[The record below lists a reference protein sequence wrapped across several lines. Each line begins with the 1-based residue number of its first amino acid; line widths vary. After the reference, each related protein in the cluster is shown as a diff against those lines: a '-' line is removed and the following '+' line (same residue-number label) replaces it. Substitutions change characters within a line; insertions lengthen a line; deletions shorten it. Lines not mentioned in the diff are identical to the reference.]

1 MVGRLR
7 AYLAVVSAIG
17 LVVLALL
24 AASVDLGRV
33 RGSLPEGAMLALVV
47 LVAPYLS
54 IPLSRN
60 GRGPSVHVDTPFVF
74 ALALAAGAGA
84 AALVM
89 AASGLLYDLAH
100 GKSFSK
106 VAFNNGT
113 HTIGLAA
120 GALAWTTLAGGQVTG
135 SVFVVVKMTLFGV
148 ALALD
153 TSVGPLVGLGRFLRH
168 MLLVV
173 VMAQVGVL
181 VLVLAAERPALL
193 LLALGPML
201 AAYLLL
207 RSESRAVLARQDAEA
222 TARREAELRAQ
233 EQEVA
238 RKLKETDQMKDD
250 LLAMVSH
257 ELRTPLTTVV
267 GALRLLSAGPGI
279 DPGERQ
285 ELLEMAD
292 RQARRLRVLIEQLL
306 LAAQSDNGRAGF
318 LSAGSER
325 VDADAAELLAEA
337 ATEAQAGGC
346 GDRVRVRCD
355 HGLPVRLAPDPVLQ
369 ILGNLVDNACKYA
382 PEDSLVWLI
391 GERDGAQAVLAVEDE
406 GGGVPAAQRER
417 IFERFTRLE
426 PGRGLGLGL
435 YIARQLARA
444 QGGDLLATDARAT
457 TGARFELRL
466 PLRDPAAPPPQAW
479 SPEEPGWSPGNRGR
493 RTGVGRRLCRCPR
506 WPRRAVPARPAP
518 GPGPGS
524 RPRAPP

>member
-7 AYLAVVSAIG
+7 AYMAVVSAIG

-33 RGSLPEGAMLALVV
+33 RDSLPEGAMLALVV
-47 LVAPYLS
+47 LVAPFLS

-100 GKSFSK
+100 RKPFSK

-113 HTIGLAA
+113 HMIGLAA
-120 GALAWTTLAGGQVTG
+120 GVLVWTALAGGQVTG
-135 SVFVVVKMTLFGV
+135 SSALPAILAGTAVFVVVKMTLFGV
-148 ALALD
+148 YLALD
-153 TSVGPLVGLGRFLRH
+153 TSVAPVVGLGRFLRH

-257 ELRTPLTTVV
+257 ELRTPLTTVI

-279 DPGERQ
+279 NPGERQ
-285 ELLEMAD
+285 ELLEMAE

-337 ATEAQAGGC
+337 ATEAKAGGC

-355 HGLPVRLAPDPVLQ
+355 HGLPVRLAPRPGPADPRQPGRQRLQ
-369 ILGNLVDNACKYA
+369 VRARGQPGVA
-382 PEDSLVWLI
+382 
-391 GERDGAQAVLAVEDE
+391 GRGARRGP
-406 GGGVPAAQRER
+406 GG
-417 IFERFTRLE
+417 
-426 PGRGLGLGL
+426 PGRGG
-435 YIARQLARA
+435 
-444 QGGDLLATDARAT
+444 
-457 TGARFELRL
+457 
-466 PLRDPAAPPPQAW
+466 
-479 SPEEPGWSPGNRGR
+479 RGR
-493 RTGVGRRLCRCPR
+493 RRPGRRA
-506 WPRRAVPARPAP
+506 RADLRALHPPGAGSRARSRALHRPPARQ
-518 GPGPGS
+518 GPG
-524 RPRAPP
+524 R

>member
-7 AYLAVVSAIG
+7 AYMAVVSTIG
-17 LVVLALL
+17 FVVLALL
-24 AASVDLGRV
+24 AVSVDLDRV
-33 RGSLPEGAMLALVV
+33 RDSLPAGAMLALVV
-47 LVAPYLS
+47 LVAPFLS
-54 IPLSRN
+54 IPLSRD
-60 GRGPSVHVDTPFVF
+60 GRGPSLHVDTPFVF
-74 ALALAAGAGA
+74 ALVLAAGAGA

-100 GKSFSK
+100 RKPFSK
-106 VAFNNGT
+106 VAFNNGI

-120 GALAWTTLAGGQVTG
+120 GALVWTTLAGGQVTG
-135 SVFVVVKMTLFGV
+135 SSALPAILTGTAVFVAVKMALFGV
-148 ALALD
+148 YLTLD
-153 TSVGPLVGLGRFLRH
+153 ESVRPVVSPSRFLRH
-168 MLLVV
+168 VLLVI

-267 GALRLLSAGPGI
+267 GALRLLSDRPGLN
-279 DPGERQ
+279 PGERQ
-285 ELLEMAD
+285 EMLEMAD

-306 LAAQSDNGRAGF
+306 LAAQSDNGRATF
-318 LSAGSER
+318 LSAASER
-325 VDADAAELLAEA
+325 VEVDAAELLAEA
-337 ATEAQAGGC
+337 AIEAEAGPC
-346 GDRVRVRCD
+346 GDRVRVRCEQR
-355 HGLPVRLAPDPVLQ
+355 LPVRLAPDPVLQ
-369 ILGNLVDNACKYA
+369 IVGNLVDNACKYA
-382 PEDSLVWLI
+382 PEDSPVWLI
-391 GERDGAQAVLAVEDE
+391 GERHGAKAVLAVEDE
-406 GGGVPAAQRER
+406 GGGVPAAERER

-444 QGGDLLATDARAT
+444 QGGDLVAADARVAG
-457 TGARFELRL
+457 GARFELRL
-466 PLRDPAAPPPQAW
+466 PLRERALSA
-479 SPEEPGWSPGNRGR
+479 S
-493 RTGVGRRLCRCPR
+493 VGASTP
-506 WPRRAVPARPAP
+506 
-518 GPGPGS
+518 
-524 RPRAPP
+524 

>member
-7 AYLAVVSAIG
+7 AYMAVVSAIG
-17 LVVLALL
+17 FVVLALL
-24 AASVDLGRV
+24 AVSVDLDRV
-33 RGSLPEGAMLALVV
+33 RDSLPAGAMLALVV
-47 LVAPYLS
+47 LVAPFLS
-54 IPLSRN
+54 IPLSRD
-60 GRGPSVHVDTPFVF
+60 GRGPSLHVDTPFVF
-74 ALALAAGAGA
+74 ALVLAAGAGA

-100 GKSFSK
+100 RKPFSK
-106 VAFNNGT
+106 VAFNNGI

-120 GALAWTTLAGGQVTG
+120 GALVWTTLAGGQVTG
-135 SVFVVVKMTLFGV
+135 SSALPAILTGTAVFVAVKMALFGV
-148 ALALD
+148 YLTLD
-153 TSVGPLVGLGRFLRH
+153 ESVRPVVSPSRFLRH
-168 MLLVV
+168 VLLVI

-267 GALRLLSAGPGI
+267 GALRLLSDRPGLN
-279 DPGERQ
+279 PGERQ
-285 ELLEMAD
+285 EMLEMAD

-306 LAAQSDNGRAGF
+306 LAAQSDNGRVSF
-318 LSAGSER
+318 LSATAER
-325 VDADAAELLAEA
+325 VEVDAAELLAEA
-337 ATEAQAGGC
+337 ATEAEAGPC
-346 GDRVRVRCD
+346 GDRVRVRCEQR
-355 HGLPVRLAPDPVLQ
+355 LPVRLAPDPVLQ
-369 ILGNLVDNACKYA
+369 IVGNLVDNACKYA
-382 PEDSLVWLI
+382 PEDSLVWLV
-391 GERDGAQAVLAVEDE
+391 GERDGAEAVLAVEDE
-406 GGGVPAAQRER
+406 GGGVPPEERER

-444 QGGDLLATDARAT
+444 QGGDLVASDARTT

-466 PLRDPAAPPPQAW
+466 PLREPAAPQLQDGGW
-479 SPEEPGWSPGNRGR
+479 PGGASNRG
-493 RTGVGRRLCRCPR
+493 GAAPR
-506 WPRRAVPARPAP
+506 PVPQVAEPSR
-518 GPGPGS
+518 PGS
-524 RPRAPP
+524 TRSGPRSR

>member
-1 MVGRLR
+1 M
-7 AYLAVVSAIG
+7 
-17 LVVLALL
+17 
-24 AASVDLGRV
+24 
-33 RGSLPEGAMLALVV
+33 
-47 LVAPYLS
+47 
-54 IPLSRN
+54 
-60 GRGPSVHVDTPFVF
+60 
-74 ALALAAGAGA
+74 
-84 AALVM
+84 
-89 AASGLLYDLAH
+89 
-100 GKSFSK
+100 
-106 VAFNNGT
+106 
-113 HTIGLAA
+113 
-120 GALAWTTLAGGQVTG
+120 
-135 SVFVVVKMTLFGV
+135 
-148 ALALD
+148 
-153 TSVGPLVGLGRFLRH
+153 
-168 MLLVV
+168 
-173 VMAQVGVL
+173 
-181 VLVLAAERPALL
+181 LAAERPALL

-306 LAAQSDNGRAGF
+306 LAAQSDNGRASF
-318 LSAGSER
+318 LSATSER
-325 VDADAAELLAEA
+325 VDVDAAELLAEA
-337 ATEAQAGGC
+337 ATEAQAGAC

-406 GGGVPAAQRER
+406 GGGVPAAERER

-444 QGGDLLATDARAT
+444 QGGDLVATDARTT
-457 TGARFELRL
+457 TGARFELRI
-466 PLRDPAAPPPQAW
+466 PLHEPAAPARQGW
-479 SPEEPGWSPGNRGR
+479 SPENRGVRDRRSGPPENRVRGTAAR

-524 RPRAPP
+524 RPRAPPGRRRRAPWPGSGATNWQLPQCSGAGLGYRRNPGSTISRASAASLAPIASSSARSRRIRVLRNSPSPWLATAAGSAGRARAAPRRA

>member
-7 AYLAVVSAIG
+7 AYMAVVSAIG

-33 RGSLPEGAMLALVV
+33 RDSLPEGAMLALVV
-47 LVAPYLS
+47 LVAPFLS

-60 GRGPSVHVDTPFVF
+60 GRGPSIHVDTPFVF

-100 GKSFSK
+100 RKPFSK

-113 HTIGLAA
+113 HMIGLAA
-120 GALAWTTLAGGQVTG
+120 GVLVWTTLAGGQVTG
-135 SVFVVVKMTLFGV
+135 SSALPAILAGTAVFVVVKMTLFGV
-148 ALALD
+148 YLALD
-153 TSVGPLVGLGRFLRH
+153 TSVGPVVGPGRFLRH

-173 VMAQVGVL
+173 VMAQVGVLVL

-279 DPGERQ
+279 NPGERQ

-325 VDADAAELLAEA
+325 VDADAAELLSEA
-337 ATEAQAGGC
+337 ATEAQAGAC

-355 HGLPVRLAPDPVLQ
+355 HRLPVRLAPDLVLQ

-382 PEDSLVWLI
+382 PEDSPVWLI

-406 GGGVPAAQRER
+406 GGGVPAAERER

-444 QGGDLLATDARAT
+444 QGGDLVAADARVAG
-457 TGARFELRL
+457 GARFELRL
-466 PLRDPAAPPPQAW
+466 PLR
-479 SPEEPGWSPGNRGR
+479 E
-493 RTGVGRRLCRCPR
+493 
-506 WPRRAVPARPAP
+506 RAVSASVGASTPDPQTKGPAWPF
-518 GPGPGS
+518 
-524 RPRAPP
+524 PR

>member
-1 MVGRLR
+1 M
-7 AYLAVVSAIG
+7 AVVSAIG

-33 RGSLPEGAMLALVV
+33 RDSLPEGAMLALVV
-47 LVAPYLS
+47 LVAPFLS

-84 AALVM
+84 AALAM

-100 GKSFSK
+100 RKPFSK

-113 HTIGLAA
+113 HMIGLAA
-120 GALAWTTLAGGQVTG
+120 GVLVWTTLAGGQVTG
-135 SVFVVVKMTLFGV
+135 SSALPAILAGTAVFVVVKMALFGV
-148 ALALD
+148 YLALD
-153 TSVGPLVGLGRFLRH
+153 TSVGPVVGLGRFLRH

-279 DPGERQ
+279 NPGERQ

-306 LAAQSDNGRAGF
+306 LAAQSDNGRASF
-318 LSAGSER
+318 LSATSER
-325 VDADAAELLAEA
+325 VDVDAAELLLEA
-337 ATEAQAGGC
+337 ATEAQAGAC

-444 QGGDLLATDARAT
+444 QGGDLVATDARAT
-457 TGARFELRL
+457 AGARFELRL
-466 PLRDPAAPPPQAW
+466 PLRDPAAPTPQAW
-479 SPEEPGWSPGNRGR
+479 SPEEPGWSPGESEASNRG
-493 RTGVGRRLCRCPR
+493 GAAPLP
-506 WPRRAVPARPAP
+506 VPQVAAP
-518 GPGPGS
+518 SRPGS
-524 RPRAPP
+524 TRSGPRSR

>member
-1 MVGRLR
+1 M
-7 AYLAVVSAIG
+7 
-17 LVVLALL
+17 
-24 AASVDLGRV
+24 
-33 RGSLPEGAMLALVV
+33 
-47 LVAPYLS
+47 
-54 IPLSRN
+54 
-60 GRGPSVHVDTPFVF
+60 
-74 ALALAAGAGA
+74 
-84 AALVM
+84 
-89 AASGLLYDLAH
+89 
-100 GKSFSK
+100 
-106 VAFNNGT
+106 
-113 HTIGLAA
+113 
-120 GALAWTTLAGGQVTG
+120 
-135 SVFVVVKMTLFGV
+135 FVVVKMTLFGV
-148 ALALD
+148 YLALD
-153 TSVGPLVGLGRFLRH
+153 TSVGPVVGLGRFLRH

-267 GALRLLSAGPGI
+267 GALRLLSSGPGI
-279 DPGERQ
+279 NPGERQ

-306 LAAQSDNGRAGF
+306 LAAQSDNGRASF

-325 VDADAAELLAEA
+325 VDVDAAELLLEA
-337 ATEAQAGGC
+337 ATEAQAGPC

-355 HGLPVRLAPDPVLQ
+355 HGMPVRLAPDLVLQ

-382 PEDSLVWLI
+382 PEDSPVWLI
-391 GERDGAQAVLAVEDE
+391 GERDGAKAVLAVEDE
-406 GGGVPAAQRER
+406 GGGVPAAERER

-444 QGGDLLATDARAT
+444 QGGDLVATDASAT

-466 PLRDPAAPPPQAW
+466 PLREPAAPKRQEGSAGAGVVPRRIGGV
-479 SPEEPGWSPGNRGR
+479 EPGWGGASAGAPGGGAEPSRLDPVRAPVPVAGLEHGPDVVAALHGQAGSHELAAAAVLRGR
-493 RTGVGRRLCRCPR
+493 ARVQAQPRVDHLKGLGGQPGPHRLQLGPVPRDPGPPEPPSPWLATAAGSAGRARAA
-506 WPRRAVPARPAP
+506 PRRA
-518 GPGPGS
+518 
-524 RPRAPP
+524 